1 MARIPNVFGHLASK
15 IVQLYFNAGRRSAES
30 DRRDEIRRPVRQA
43 ISMAAYIHEI
53 APYDD
58 NLDAAFQ
65 RELGKLRA
73 TNPGGWGDR
82 DGWGQSD
89 RDGETGSTS

>member
-1 MARIPNVFGHLASK
+1 
-15 IVQLYFNAGRRSAES
+15 
-30 DRRDEIRRPVRQA
+30 
-43 ISMAAYIHEI
+43 MAAYIHEI